1 MWKIIT
7 TKRFDA
13 WFFAQPEDLQD
24 EILAAFLV
32 LRKEGPHTGRP
43 LVDTLNDSIYPN
55 MKELRLSFKA
65 RPIRALFAFDPV
77 RQAIFLCAGDKTGD
91 RRFYK
96 KYITLAEAE
105 YKAHLA
111 KLEAR

>member
-32 LRKEGPHTGRP
+32 LRKEGPILDGHW
-43 LVDTLNDSIYPN
+43 SIP
-55 MKELRLSFKA
+55 
-65 RPIRALFAFDPV
+65 
-77 RQAIFLCAGDKTGD
+77 
-91 RRFYK
+91 
-96 KYITLAEAE
+96 
-105 YKAHLA
+105 
-111 KLEAR
+111 